1 MSDNA
6 LERDFLREIVCDL
19 SGGRIT
25 RGQESRQTRRDETA
39 ERNRTR
45 ERVIDA
51 GGFLVVCC
59 IINSLLILMRWS
71 DWHLRMDRLYL

>member
-6 LERDFLREIVCDL
+6 LERDFLREIVRDL
-19 SGGRIT
+19 NGGRIT
-25 RGQESRQTRRDETA
+25 KGQESRQTRRDETA

-51 GGFLVVCC
+51 GGFLLVDCC
-59 IINSLLILMRWS
+59 IINSLLI
-71 DWHLRMDRLYL
+71 